1 MAEKVIIDPVTRL
14 EGNLKIETEIEDGK
28 VKNAWS
34 TCNMARGFEILLKG
48 KDPRDA
54 QVVCERIC
62 GVCPAT
68 HGMAASQ
75 TLDAAFGANVPAN
88 ARIVR
93 NLIVAANYIQSH
105 ILHFYHLQSLD
116 YLDIMAIPEYSGN
129 DPSLVTV
136 KDKIVKLV
144 QSQDTYPYTPR
155 YEPDEFSVN
164 DPDIVTLAFSHYLQ
178 ALEMRKMAHVMI
190 AIFGGRMPSY
200 VSSVPGGVTVH
211 PTLDQIAAFKN
222 YLKEFVDIE
231 NDDRGFIKDVYYTD
245 VLTLATGP
253 LLPLGTLGIGKA
265 HGNFMSFGMFDLEKS
280 GDYRNRFLPA
290 GIIADGELADVED
303 LDPEK
308 IFEDVKYSWY
318 SEDCGGRRPQDGKT
332 QYELDKKGAYTFS
345 KAPRY
350 NKKPFEVGP
359 LARMLVKKDKTLLD
373 LAAKH
378 NIEPGGLLARTAAR
392 AIECLLVAKA
402 MHEWLDEL
410 AENLKA
416 GVRDVCDDKE
426 VPDSGKGR
434 GLVEAPRGSLGHFIE
449 IEGKRIKNYQAV
461 PPTNWNASPR
471 DEKGVRG
478 PIEEALVGTPV
489 PDAKNPNNI
498 VRVIRSFDP

>member
-1 MAEKVIIDPVTRL
+1 MAEKVVIDPVTRI
-14 EGNLKIETEIEDGK
+14 EGHLKIEVEIEDGK
-28 VKNAWS
+28 VKDAWS
-34 TCNMARGFEILLKG
+34 TASMARGFEVLLKG

-62 GVCPAT
+62 GVCPAA

-75 TLDAAFGANVPAN
+75 NLDAAFGAEVPAN
-88 ARIVR
+88 ARIIR
-93 NLIVAANYIQSH
+93 NLIVGANYIQSH
-105 ILHFYHLQSLD
+105 ILHFYHLQALD
-116 YLDIMAIPEYSGN
+116 YLDVTAVAKYQGN
-129 DPSLVTV
+129 DPTLVTV
-136 KDKIVKLV
+136 KDKIVKLI
-144 QSQDTYPYTPR
+144 QANDTFPLTPR
-155 YEPDEFSVN
+155 YDPDEFSVN
-164 DPDIVTLAFSHYLQ
+164 DPDIVTLAVAHYLQ
-178 ALEMRKMAHVMI
+178 ALEMRKKAHAMLS
-190 AIFGGRMPSY
+190 IFGGRMPSY

-211 PTLDQIAAFKN
+211 PTVDMIAAFKS

-253 LLPLGTLGIGKA
+253 LLPLGTLGVGKA

-280 GDYRNRFLPA
+280 GDYKNRFLPS
-290 GIIADGELADVED
+290 GIIKGGELAEVQDFNPDKLV
-303 LDPEK
+303 
-308 IFEDVKYSWY
+308 EDVKYSWY
-318 SEDCGGRRPQDGKT
+318 TEDCGGRHPSDGRT
-332 QYELDKKGAYTFS
+332 EFELDKKSAYSFS

-350 NKKPFEVGP
+350 DGKPVEVGP

-378 NIEPGGLLARTAAR
+378 NIEPTGALARTAAR

-410 AENLKA
+410 TQNLKA
-416 GVRDVCDDKE
+416 GVVDVCDDKE
-426 VPDSGKGR
+426 VPSSGKGI

-449 IEGKRIKNYQAV
+449 VEGKKTKNYQAV
-461 PPTNWNASPR
+461 PATIWNASPR
-471 DEKGVRG
+471 DAKGVRG
-478 PIEEALVGTPV
+478 PIEEALIDTPV
-489 PDAKNPNNI
+489 PDPKNPNNI

>member
-14 EGNLKIETEIEDGK
+14 EGHLKIEAEIEDGK

-34 TCNMARGFEILLKG
+34 TANMARGFEVLLQG

-62 GVCPAT
+62 GVCPAA

-75 TLDAAFGANVPAN
+75 NLDSAFDAEVPAN
-88 ARIVR
+88 ARLIR
-93 NLIVAANYIQSH
+93 NLIVGANYIQSH
-105 ILHFYHLQSLD
+105 ILHFYHLQALD
-116 YLDIMAIPEYSGN
+116 YLDVMAVAEYAGN
-129 DPSLVTV
+129 DPLLMTV
-136 KDKIVKLV
+136 KDKVVKLV
-144 QSQDTYPYTPR
+144 RTNDTFPLTPR

-164 DPDIVTLAFSHYLQ
+164 DPDIVTLAVAHYLQ
-178 ALEMRKMAHVMI
+178 ALEMRKKAHVML

-200 VSSVPGGVTVH
+200 VSSVPGGVTIH
-211 PTLDQIAAFKN
+211 PTVDKIAAFKN

-253 LLPLGTLGIGKA
+253 LLPLGTLGVGKA

-280 GDYRNRFLPA
+280 GDYKNRFLPS
-290 GIIADGELADVED
+290 GVIINGELTDVRD
-303 LDPEK
+303 FNPEK
-308 IFEDVKYSWY
+308 LSEDVKYSWY
-318 SEDCGGRRPQDGKT
+318 TEECGGLHPDEGKT
-332 QYELDKKGAYTFS
+332 EFELDKKGAYTFS

-350 NKKPFEVGP
+350 DGKPVEVGA
-359 LARMLVKKDKTLLD
+359 LARMLVKKDKNLLD

-378 NIEPGGLLARTAAR
+378 NIDPGGVLARTAAR

-410 AENLKA
+410 TENLKA
-416 GVRDVCDDKE
+416 GVTDICDDKE
-426 VPDSGKGR
+426 VPGKGKGR
-434 GLVEAPRGSLGHFIE
+434 GLVEAPRGSLGHFIK
-449 IEGKRIKNYQAV
+449 IEGKRIKSYQAV
-461 PPTNWNASPR
+461 PATIWNASPR
-471 DEKGVRG
+471 DAKGVRG
-478 PIEEALVGTPV
+478 PIEEALIGTPV
-489 PDAKNPNNI
+489 PDVENPNNM

>member
-1 MAEKVIIDPVTRL
+1 MAEKVVIDPVTRL
-14 EGNLKIETEIEDGK
+14 EGHLKIEAEIEDGK
-28 VKNAWS
+28 VKDAWS
-34 TCNMARGFEILLKG
+34 TAGMARGFEVLLKG

-62 GVCPAT
+62 GVCPAA
-68 HGMAASQ
+68 HGLAASQ
-75 TLDAAFGANVPAN
+75 SLDSAFGATVPAN
-88 ARIVR
+88 ARLIR
-93 NLIVAANYIQSH
+93 NLIVGANYIQSH
-105 ILHFYHLQSLD
+105 ILHFYHLQALD
-116 YLDIMAIPEYSGN
+116 YLDIMAVAEYSGN
-129 DPSLVTV
+129 DPSLSTV
-136 KDKIVKLV
+136 KDKVVKLV
-144 QSQDTYPYTPR
+144 QSEDTYPLTPR

-164 DPDIVTLAFSHYLQ
+164 DPDIVTLTVSHYLQ
-178 ALEMRKMAHVMI
+178 ALEMRKKAQVMLT
-190 AIFGGRMPSY
+190 IFGGRMPSY

-231 NDDRGFIKDVYYTD
+231 NDDKGFIKDVYYMD

-253 LLPLGTLGIGKA
+253 LLPIGTLGIGKA

-280 GDYRNRFLPA
+280 GDYKNRFLPA
-290 GIIADGELADVED
+290 GIIFEGELAEVKDF
-303 LDPEK
+303 DPEK
-308 IFEDVKYSWY
+308 LTEDVKYSWY
-318 SEDCGGRRPQDGKT
+318 EEDCGGLHPEEGKT

-350 NKKPFEVGP
+350 SKKPVEVGP

-373 LAAKH
+373 LAVKH
-378 NIEPGGLLARTAAR
+378 NIEPTGALARTAAR

-410 AENLKA
+410 TENLKA
-416 GVRDVCDDKE
+416 GVKDVCDDKD
-426 VPDSGKGR
+426 VPDKGKGR

-449 IEGKRIKNYQAV
+449 IEGKRISNYQAV
-461 PPTNWNASPR
+461 PATVWNASPR
-471 DEKGVRG
+471 DAKGVRG
-478 PIEEALVGTPV
+478 PIEEALIGTPV
-489 PDAKNPNNI
+489 PDAKNPNNL

>member
-1 MAEKVIIDPVTRL
+1 MAEKVVIDPVTRL
-14 EGNLKIETEIEDGK
+14 EGHLKIEAEIEDGR
-28 VKNAWS
+28 VKDAWS
-34 TCNMARGFEILLKG
+34 TANMARGFEILLKG

-62 GVCPAT
+62 GICPAA

-75 TLDAAFGANVPAN
+75 NLDSAFRAATPAN
-88 ARIVR
+88 ARIIR
-93 NLIVAANYIQSH
+93 NLIVGANYIQSH
-105 ILHFYHLQSLD
+105 ILHFYHLQALD
-116 YLDIMAIPEYSGN
+116 YLDILAVADYSGH
-129 DPSLVTV
+129 DPSLSAVR
-136 KDKIVKLV
+136 DRIVKLV
-144 QSQDTYPYTPR
+144 QSDDTYPLTPR

-164 DPDIVTLAFSHYLQ
+164 DPDIVTLAVSHYLH
-178 ALEMRKMAHVMI
+178 ALEMRKKAHTML

-200 VSSVPGGVTVH
+200 VSSVPGGVTIH
-211 PTLDQIAAFKN
+211 PTLDQIAAFKG
-222 YLKEFVDIE
+222 YLNEFVDIE
-231 NDDRGFIKDVYYTD
+231 NDDQGFIKDVYYTD

-280 GDYRNRFLPA
+280 GDYRNRLLPS
-290 GIIADGELADVED
+290 GIIYNAELADVLD

-308 IFEDVKYSWY
+308 LSEDVKFSWY
-318 SEDCGGRRPQDGKT
+318 QEDNGGLHPSEGKT
-332 QYELDKKGAYTFS
+332 QYDLDKKAAYSFS

-350 NKKPFEVGP
+350 NRKPVEVGP
-359 LARMLVKKDKTLLD
+359 LARMLIKKDKTLLD
-373 LAAKH
+373 LAVKH
-378 NIEPGGLLARTAAR
+378 NIEPTGALARTAAR

-410 AENLKA
+410 TQNLKA
-416 GVRDVCDDKE
+416 GVRDVCDDKD
-426 VPDSGKGR
+426 VPETGEGR

-449 IEGKRIKNYQAV
+449 IEDKRIKNYQAV
-461 PPTNWNASPR
+461 PATIWNASPR
-471 DEKGVRG
+471 DAKGVRG
-478 PIEEALVGTPV
+478 PIEEALIGTQV

>member
-1 MAEKVIIDPVTRL
+1 VAEKVVIDPVTRL
-14 EGNLKIETEIEDGK
+14 EGHLKIEAEIEDGK
-28 VKNAWS
+28 VKDAWS
-34 TCNMARGFEILLKG
+34 TASMARGFEILLKG

-62 GVCPAT
+62 GVCPAA

-75 TLDAAFGANVPAN
+75 NLDSAFRATTPAN
-88 ARIVR
+88 ARIIR
-93 NLIVAANYIQSH
+93 NLIVGANYIQSH
-105 ILHFYHLQSLD
+105 ILHFYHLQALD
-116 YLDIMAIPEYSGN
+116 YLDIMAVAEYSGN
-129 DPSLVTV
+129 DPSLSTV

-144 QSQDTYPYTPR
+144 QSDDTHPLTPR

-164 DPDIVTLAFSHYLQ
+164 DPDIVTLAVSHYLQ
-178 ALEMRKMAHVMI
+178 ALEMRKKAHTML

-211 PTLDQIAAFKN
+211 PTLDQIAAFKG

-231 NDDRGFIKDVYYTD
+231 NDDKGFIKDVYYTD

-265 HGNFMSFGMFDLEKS
+265 QGNFMSFGMFDLEKS
-280 GDYRNRFLPA
+280 GDYTNRFLPS
-290 GIIADGELADVED
+290 GVIYNGELADV
-303 LDPEK
+303 LDFNPDK
-308 IFEDVKYSWY
+308 LTEDVKYSWY
-318 SEDCGGRRPQDGKT
+318 EEDNGGLHPSEGKT
-332 QYELDKKGAYTFS
+332 QYDLDKKGAYSFG

-350 NKKPFEVGP
+350 NRKPVEVGP
-359 LARMLVKKDKTLLD
+359 LARMLIKKDKTLLD
-373 LAAKH
+373 LAVKH
-378 NIEPGGLLARTAAR
+378 NIEPTGALARTAAR

-410 AENLKA
+410 TQNLKA
-416 GVRDVCDDKE
+416 GVRDVCDDKD
-426 VPDSGKGR
+426 VPETGVGR

-461 PPTNWNASPR
+461 PATIWNASPR
-471 DEKGVRG
+471 DAKGVRG
-478 PIEEALVGTPV
+478 PIEEALIGTPV